1 MPTEWPDN
9 GEYAAFRGA
18 VRTVPPTDAIHWTP
32 QCHEYFSTFS
42 KGVYDEASCMQVIL
56 PAQDVHISP
65 EEPNDLVIGHAGV
78 DGIYFC
84 FRAGEVGVWAYH
96 GIEKR
101 HTLLAETL
109 AEFVLGWLNSTI
121 HV

>member
-1 MPTEWPDN
+1 MPTDWPDSP
-9 GEYAAFRGA
+9 EYAAFRRGLK
-18 VRTVPPTDAIHWTP
+18 TVTATDAMRWTP

-42 KGVYDEASCMQVIL
+42 EGVHDEASYLQVIL
-56 PAQDVHISP
+56 PAEDVHISA
-65 EEPNDLVIGHAGV
+65 EEPNDLVIGYAGT

-84 FRAGEVGVWAYH
+84 FRAGMAGVWAYH
-96 GIEKR
+96 GIEKH

-109 AEFVLGWLNSTI
+109 AEFVPGWLNGAI